1 MKNLT
6 LVPALVGLVLL
17 GLSACSKQES
27 IAVPVRSVRTLVV
40 GASNVA
46 ARADYAAEIRART
59 EVRLGFQVGGKVLSR
74 PVNAGDTVRAGQTLA
89 QLDPQDLKLGQAA
102 ARALVAA
109 ARASYDQ
116 AAADYKRYQEL
127 RAQNFIG
134 AAEMDRR
141 DAALKAAKAQLD
153 QATAQ
158 AGVQVNQAA
167 YATLVAPGAGVVTGV
182 DAEPGQVVAA
192 GAPVLRLALDG
203 PRDAVFAVPET
214 DVAAVRTLLGKAGA
228 ARMTLWGE
236 TQAVPATVREVAA
249 AADPVTR
256 TFLIKAD
263 VPQTAARLGRTATVS
278 LAGPVQDGAIRLPLA
293 AVVGQAGGQSAVWV
307 LAPGAMTV
315 APRTVVL
322 GRADGNLVL
331 VQSGL
336 KVGDEVVTAGTHT
349 LSPGLVVRRYQ
360 EPGQAVAPVAAAA
373 SR

>member
-1 MKNLT
+1 
-6 LVPALVGLVLL
+6 
-17 GLSACSKQES
+17 
-27 IAVPVRSVRTLVV
+27 
-40 GASNVA
+40 
-46 ARADYAAEIRART
+46 
-59 EVRLGFQVGGKVLSR
+59 
-74 PVNAGDTVRAGQTLA
+74 
-89 QLDPQDLKLGQAA
+89 
-102 ARALVAA
+102 
-109 ARASYDQ
+109 
-116 AAADYKRYQEL
+116 
-127 RAQNFIG
+127 
-134 AAEMDRR
+134 
-141 DAALKAAKAQLD
+141 
-153 QATAQ
+153 
-158 AGVQVNQAA
+158 
-167 YATLVAPGAGVVTGV
+167 
-182 DAEPGQVVAA
+182 VAA